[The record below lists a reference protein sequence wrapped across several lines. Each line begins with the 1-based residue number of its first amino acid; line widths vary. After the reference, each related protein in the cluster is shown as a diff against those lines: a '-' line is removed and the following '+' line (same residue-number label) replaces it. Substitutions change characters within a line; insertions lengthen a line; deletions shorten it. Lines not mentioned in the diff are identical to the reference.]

1 MGENYRS
8 AAVYEVPKVV
18 GKHAIYE
25 LLGGNPHLLD
35 DEDFVKEALTAAAEA
50 AGATLL
56 GLITH
61 KFQPQ
66 GVTAV
71 ALLSESH
78 LSFHSWPE
86 YGYASIDAFTC
97 GDHTD
102 PEAACHSLKY
112 AFEATHGSI
121 RLLRREGPAFNHLQ
135 LPQLQGVAG

>member
-1 MGENYRS
+1 M
-8 AAVYEVPKVV
+8 V
-18 GKHAIYE
+18 GRHALYE
-25 LLGGNPHLLD
+25 LHGGNPNLLN
-35 DEDFVKEALTAAAEA
+35 DEEFIKKSLAEAADA

-61 KFQPQ
+61 KFEPQ

-86 YGYASIDAFTC
+86 HCFASIDAFTC

-102 PEAACHSLKY
+102 PEAACRHLKA
-112 AFEATHGSI
+112 AFESTHGSM
-121 RLLRREGPAFNHLQ
+121 RLLKRDAFFESSLICNFKTVH
-135 LPQLQGVAG
+135 VKR